1 MNNPKIFIGENGF
14 LEEDGIDES
23 EKKIAYHTGILNKLL
38 EALDENINVFGYCV
52 WSFIDTL
59 EFTFGYW
66 KRFGIYAVDFNDES
80 RPRTKKNSFSFF
92 EQLFKTKKLQVKNVE

>member
-1 MNNPKIFIGENGF
+1 MDNPKIFIGENGF
-14 LEEDGIDES
+14 PEEEGIDDS

-66 KRFGIYAVDFNDES
+66 KRFGIYAVDFNDDS
-80 RPRTKKNSFSFF
+80 RPRSKKNSFPFF
-92 EQLFKTKKLQVKNVE
+92 QQLFQTKKLPIKN